1 MTAPGNPAELGAA
14 TGEDQDEP
22 IEHLREDELRG
33 RIHEIDAEMAKW
45 RARLGLLLN
54 TAVQYELDKVGGEDG
69 VEVIASVAGIPATTV
84 WSLLAG
90 TYRATPAIWMR
101 LERIL
106 MLCHASRGVER
117 VTTARGY
124 FDRLIE
130 LTRERD
136 RALNRRVELS
146 RRKRGNEAG
155 IGVPPGGH
163 GHRAEP
169 DPGTPHRPKAPDKAT
184 NATHADRTTAEPDLP
199 FTPPAIPD
207 LRGHDQRP
215 DPLLARTPERFVA
228 TMRAYHAWAG
238 NPSLRQMERRCAKQ
252 ISYSTFRTMLGGD
265 SLPAKLSSVET
276 FVRVLGGTA
285 EDLQRWATAWR
296 RIAMNNA
303 PAEPTADGHD
313 EIPRTPDR

>member
-1 MTAPGNPAELGAA
+1 MNAPGNPAEIDAGA
-14 TGEDQDEP
+14 GEDQDKP

-33 RIHEIDAEMAKW
+33 RIHEIDGEMAKW

-124 FDRLIE
+124 FDRLVE

-155 IGVPPGGH
+155 IGVH
-163 GHRAEP
+163 GHRTEP
-169 DPGTPHRPKAPDKAT
+169 DPGTPHRPKPADKAAA
-184 NATHADRTTAEPDLP
+184 NATDAEQAAADPP

-215 DPLLARTPERFVA
+215 DPLLAHTPERFVA

-265 SLPAKLSSVET
+265 SIPAKLSSVET

-303 PAEPTADGHD
+303 PDDT
-313 EIPRTPDR
+313 PRTART